1 MESFE
6 LKLDSLCL
14 ISVFLPYFSLVL
26 TVPAVILIG
35 AHMPQKLVIET
46 CQYMKVNMDKPGGS
60 FEPQKRNAGVT
71 STDGCYCIKSLTEHH
86 NIRFFLVVGK
96 NNYVIKHYVW
106 LKCV

>member
-1 MESFE
+1 
-6 LKLDSLCL
+6 
-14 ISVFLPYFSLVL
+14 
-26 TVPAVILIG
+26 
-35 AHMPQKLVIET
+35 MPQKLVIET

-60 FEPQKRNAGVT
+60 FEPQERNAGVT